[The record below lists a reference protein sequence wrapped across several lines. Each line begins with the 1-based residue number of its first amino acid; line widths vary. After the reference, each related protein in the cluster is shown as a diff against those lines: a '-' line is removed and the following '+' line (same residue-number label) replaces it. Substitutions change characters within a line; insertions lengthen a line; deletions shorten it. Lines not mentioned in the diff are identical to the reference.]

1 MKKLTKAQRIFLQQ
15 VASGPPHSGSV
26 ATYAQSPTEMGRA
39 RWNAAAE
46 GRVYVFH
53 VAPNPRIL
61 TSHHN
66 HSEPGD
72 EWCSM
77 GCPKFKLKSSRSAL

>member
-1 MKKLTKAQRIFLQQ
+1 MSRHRRQQKRRMRRNKGYLRKVFHLWTLGLTPKEWAKM
-15 VASGPPHSGSV
+15 
-26 ATYAQSPTEMGRA
+26 E
-39 RWNAAAE
+39 AAAE